1 VKATIE
7 ILETNSD
14 TKIIRDLYRGISNF
28 RKGYQPRTNIA
39 RDEKGDL
46 VTSSQVGKPES
57 KALLERHRHRWED
70 NIKMD
75 L

>member
-1 VKATIE
+1 MKATIE

-14 TKIIRDLYRGISNF
+14 IKIIRDLYRGISNF
-28 RKGYQPRTNIA
+28 KKGYQPRTNIA
-39 RDEKGDL
+39 RDEKGNL
-46 VTSSQVGKPES
+46 VTNSQVGKPER
-57 KALLERHRHRWED
+57 KALLARHRHGWED